1 MTHIY
6 NVLIGWDKEF
16 IDVLKSICLD
26 KVLHNGEEILKSGNI
41 LTE

>member
-6 NVLIGWDKEF
+6 VLIGWDKEF

-26 KVLHNGEEILKSGNI
+26 KVLHNGKEILKSGNI
-41 LTE
+41 LSE